1 MSTTCKAC
9 GGPVCPYCGGCITCG
24 ECSCMYDEIDKA
36 TADTKAQLDAA
47 NARIADLEAKLAEA
61 VAACELGWGHESGPA
76 FLRRVAHCV
85 GLRGNVRMAAQLQIK
100 ADAQEAVIA
109 KAKGTAA

>member
-47 NARIADLEAKLAEA
+47 NARIADLLAALESSAKMLESVADSYDEQGWDSSSLRENELAQA
-61 VAACELGWGHESGPA
+61 RAA
-76 FLRRVAHCV
+76 
-85 GLRGNVRMAAQLQIK
+85 
-100 ADAQEAVIA
+100 IA
-109 KAKGTAA
+109 KARGEQP

>member
-9 GGPVCPYCGGCITCG
+9 GGHVCEYCGGCITCG

-61 VAACELGWGHESGPA
+61 IKGIESALSYVGNECLCPDA
-76 FLRRVAHCV
+76 EDKEFLRGLVPEDELNAPCV
-85 GLRGNVRMAAQLQIK
+85 PCQLRAL
-100 ADAQEAVIA
+100 IA
-109 KAKGTAA
+109 KLKEA